1 MVSVSKWAIYTLYL
15 VVFVDLFQLTFVFP
29 FIPTIVTGF
38 YRKDD
43 PGAKEEIAAS
53 VALLSSLAAIG
64 EMLGSPILGLLSDK
78 IGRRPVLLISTLGSA
93 GSAALLAYSSTL
105 PIAAAARIVNGLS
118 GGTGGIANTYLVDV
132 TTVEER
138 PGYMSKLTAF
148 VGIGLAVGP
157 IVGGWL
163 FALGGV
169 EVACLSAA
177 GVSVVNF
184 VFIFL
189 FIKET
194 NPSVVSGNAAAEA
207 EAAAAAE
214 GGEAVPAATQ
224 APAAPPS
231 RTKLPLKIWVLFM
244 ASFFQS
250 PIFVVFDTFS
260 NLYVTERFYDG
271 DEAKG
276 TALFSHCMAII
287 GVCLFF
293 VPLFIYKPFLG
304 RVGFNAS
311 IIIGSAFVI
320 VGMLIN
326 GFATKDWMFMA
337 ATVVWAFG
345 FQLSGPVVPILI
357 SKMAPPGMIGSAFG
371 LFTSFGNASR
381 VIGPAAMTPL
391 YNWFHP
397 SVFYFLSVSMAI
409 VGTIL
414 FWVSVTAPDSLA
426 QAPAGQISAPSEGS
440 PCSSASVSSST
451 VGSRG
456 ANFARSY
463 SGTASSMVAY
473 GGMPNQLD
481 GINALLWQNTARR
494 LERSTSAPIE
504 PGPLLSMQRSQTHG

>member
-1 MVSVSKWAIYTLYL
+1 MVIVSKWAIYTLYL

-29 FIPTIVTGF
+29 FIPTIVTAF
-38 YRKDD
+38 YDKSD
-43 PGAKEEIAAS
+43 PGAKKEIAAS

-64 EMLGSPILGLLSDK
+64 EMLGSPILGWLSDK
-78 IGRRPVLLISTLGSA
+78 IGRRPVLLIST
-93 GSAALLAYSSTL
+93 
-105 PIAAAARIVNGLS
+105 AAAARIVNGLS
-118 GGTGGIANTYLVDV
+118 GGTAGIANTYLVDV
-132 TTVEER
+132 TTFEER
-138 PGYMSKLTAF
+138 PGYISNLTAF
-148 VGIGLAVGP
+148 VGIGLAAGP

-194 NPSVVSGNAAAEA
+194 NPSVVAANAAAEA
-207 EAAAAAE
+207 EASAAAE
-214 GGEAVPAATQ
+214 GGEATPAATQ
-224 APAAPPS
+224 APAAPA

-293 VPLFIYKPFLG
+293 VPLFIYKPFLR

-409 VGTIL
+409 VGAIL
-414 FWVSVTAPDSLA
+414 FWVSVTAPDSPA
-426 QAPAGQISAPSEGS
+426 QAPAREISAVSEGS
-440 PCSSASVSSST
+440 PCSPASVSSAT

-473 GGMPNQLD
+473 GGMPSQLD
-481 GINALLWQNTARR
+481 GIKALLRQNTVPG
-494 LERSTSAPIE
+494 LERSTTAPIE
-504 PGPLLSMQRSQTHG
+504 PGPLLSVQRSQTHG